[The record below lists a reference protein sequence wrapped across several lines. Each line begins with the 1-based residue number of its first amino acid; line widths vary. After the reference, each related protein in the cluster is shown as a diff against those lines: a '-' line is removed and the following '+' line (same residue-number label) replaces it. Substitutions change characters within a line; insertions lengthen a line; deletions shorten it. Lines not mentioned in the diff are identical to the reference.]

1 LNSFQ
6 DLDAI
11 AGTGRESERL
21 ISTRQQHCRANE
33 SEMLEGG
40 AANALQGFIAT
51 AGTNDCLVRVD
62 KRRKHLS
69 FSDRIT
75 QNVPQTC
82 PLDGRR

>member
-21 ISTRQQHCRANE
+21 ISTRQQHRCANE

-40 AANALQGFIAT
+40 AANALQGLIAT
-51 AGTNDCLVRVD
+51 AGANDRLVRGD

-75 QNVPQTC
+75 QSIPQTR
-82 PLDGRR
+82 PLDSRS